1 MTIEFKKQAFIEF
14 CEQNLK
20 DNTARLRSWDRCYL
34 FFQELFKE
42 ERLTDSL
49 LEQAEVELGFYLA
62 SFGMLR
68 GSTQL
73 FWKNSLVFGPI
84 IEEFFSYVK
93 TNNIVVD
100 GSPLDQETI
109 YQLSDL
115 IRKGFKENDIIINE
129 ERTLFTKILMGVF
142 ACTPAF
148 DTYFKKSVREFKK
161 EHKDDSSVQRLGVE
175 LFCGNKEKDIETLEA
190 WIAFVNRPEVK
201 KFFKE
206 ASPKFHNSKKYPI
219 MRTVDLYFWF
229 LGL

>member
-49 LEQAEVELGFYLA
+49 LKQAEVELGFYLA

-68 GSTQL
+68 GSTELLQ
-73 FWKNSLVFGPI
+73 KNSLVFGPI
-84 IEEFFSYVK
+84 IKEFFSYVK

-100 GSPLDQETI
+100 GSLLDQETI

-115 IRKGFKENDIIINE
+115 IRKGFKKTGIVINTE
-129 ERTLFTKILMGVF
+129 TILFTKILMGVF

-161 EHKDDSSVQRLGVE
+161 EHKDDSSVQELRVE

-190 WIAFVNRPEVK
+190 WIKFVNRPEVK

-206 ASPKFHNSKKYPI
+206 TSPKFHNSKKYPI